1 MASKIFHVGEVVEL
15 MGLSTVIMNG
25 AMAIICGLEPT
36 GRYKVRLSSPAAAV
50 AAYPESISVRFI
62 NLTKIHFCAKYGCS
76 ELGSHLCGACKHE
89 LYCSI
94 DCQKNDWKT
103 HKKTCSFLKRTT
115 TEILPF
121 NELFDVIRGL
131 EMPYNILMK
140 YNDDGVSEG
149 VICLSMNIC
158 IFLCRYM
165 CIYTCLQIF
174 NCTINKHFGRRNQ
187 SS

>member
-1 MASKIFHVGEVVEL
+1 MATKRFHVGEVVEL
-15 MGLSTVIMNG
+15 TGLSTVIKNG

-62 NLTKIHFCAKYGCS
+62 NLTKISFCAKYGCN

-103 HKKTCSFLKRTT
+103 HKKTCPFLKRTT

-121 NELFDVIRGL
+121 NELFDVIGGL
-131 EMPYNILMK
+131 EMPHRILMK
-140 YNDDGVSEG
+140 FNDEGVAEG
-149 VICLSMNIC
+149 VICLYLRTYVYTYVYFYIGTC
-158 IFLCRYM
+158 VYM
-165 CIYTCLQIF
+165 FVCKYLIIQ
-174 NCTINKHFGRRNQ
+174 
-187 SS
+187 